1 MPPVPPVVGVA
12 RACVQ
17 HGAVGLGVLAM
28 LPVVSAVRS
37 AQAVRTARSTRAL
50 DVTQHTPGDAT
61 HTSGEAVRAGQAQAQ
76 GDRKAHR
83 RSRRVTDR
91 RPPSEMVV
99 PMCSHRPAC
108 PSADAVDHDAAKV
121 VVTHPDQGW
130 SLLCNGVVLFDDLG
144 EILPDGGVRGSGKQQ
159 QVALLRRYG
168 SRRRRAAAPSRSTP
182 RAA

>member
-1 MPPVPPVVGVA
+1 MPPVVGVA
-12 RACVQ
+12 RTCVQ

-37 AQAVRTARSTRAL
+37 AQAVRAARARAG
-50 DVTQHTPGDAT
+50 VTEHTPGEAT
-61 HTSGEAVRAGQAQAQ
+61 HTPGEAVRSGPEQA
-76 GDRKAHR
+76 REERVHR

-91 RPPSEMVV
+91 RPPKMVI
-99 PMCSHRPAC
+99 PMCSHQPAC
-108 PSADAVDHDAAKV
+108 PPADALDHDAAKV

-144 EILPDGGVRGSGKQQ
+144 EILPDGGVRGTGRQQ

-168 SRRRRAAAPSRSTP
+168 SRRRRAAAAPSRSTP

>member
-1 MPPVPPVVGVA
+1 MPPVVGVA

-28 LPVVSAVRS
+28 LPVVTAVRNAQAVRS
-37 AQAVRTARSTRAL
+37 ARAAG
-50 DVTQHTPGDAT
+50 VTQHTPGDAG
-61 HTSGEAVRAGQAQAQ
+61 HTPGEAVRRTQDQAQ
-76 GDRKAHR
+76 GDRKAPR
-83 RSRRVTDR
+83 RPRRVTER
-91 RPPSEMVV
+91 RPPSEMVI

-108 PSADAVDHDAAKV
+108 PPADAADHDAAKV

-144 EILPDGGVRGSGKQQ
+144 EILPDGHVRGTGRQQ

-168 SRRRRAAAPSRSTP
+168 SRRRRAAEPSRSTP

>member
-1 MPPVPPVVGVA
+1 MRSVGVA

-28 LPVVSAVRS
+28 LPVVTAVRN
-37 AQAVRTARSTRAL
+37 AQAVRAARSVPGSG
-50 DVTQHTPGDAT
+50 VTQHTPGDAA
-61 HTSGEAVRAGQAQAQ
+61 HTPGEAVRTTRAQAQ

-91 RPPSEMVV
+91 RTTSEMVI
-99 PMCSHRPAC
+99 PMCSHHPAC
-108 PSADAVDHDAAKV
+108 PSADAADHDAAKV

-144 EILPDGGVRGSGKQQ
+144 EILPDGHVRGTGRQQ

>member
-1 MPPVPPVVGVA
+1 MPPVVGVA

-37 AQAVRTARSTRAL
+37 AQAVRAARISAG
-50 DVTQHTPGDAT
+50 VTEHMPGDAR
-61 HTSGEAVRAGQAQAQ
+61 HTPGEAVRTAPAQARE
-76 GDRKAHR
+76 DRKVHR
-83 RSRRVTDR
+83 RSRQVTDR
-91 RPPSEMVV
+91 RPPKMVIPV
-99 PMCSHRPAC
+99 CSHRPVC
-108 PSADAVDHDAAKV
+108 PSADARDHDAAKV

-144 EILPDGGVRGSGKQQ
+144 EILPDGGVRGTGRQQ

-168 SRRRRAAAPSRSTP
+168 SRRRRAAAPSQSNS